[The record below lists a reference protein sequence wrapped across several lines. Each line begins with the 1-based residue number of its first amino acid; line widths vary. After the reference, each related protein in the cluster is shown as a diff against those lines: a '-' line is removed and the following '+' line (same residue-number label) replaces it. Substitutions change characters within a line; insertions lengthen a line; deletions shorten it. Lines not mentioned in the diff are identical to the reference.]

1 MEVLR
6 TLYQG
11 MRVEVIDPEDAYL
24 RLADAVGGVIVR
36 LGTQGVK
43 LNPLD
48 LPVGDR
54 RPDVL
59 TRRGLFLHTLIA
71 VLLGHVPPPGEKA
84 ALDRAILAVYRN
96 AGITAD
102 PSTHGRSAPLLAD
115 LTAVLQADPD
125 PAATELA

>member
-48 LPVGDR
+48 LPVGDG

-71 VLLGHVPPPGEKA
+71 VLLGHVPPPPEKA
-84 ALDRAILAVYRN
+84 ALDRAILEVYRQ
-96 AGITAD
+96 AGITPD
-102 PSTHGRSAPLLAD
+102 PRTHHRPAPLRRHFAHGLDTDA
-115 LTAVLQADPD
+115 D
-125 PAATELA
+125 PAARQS